1 MSCLD
6 SFTEITRRDE
16 SLAPYTW
23 LKLGGPAQYL
33 VEPRSV
39 EELAAILRCCH
50 EEKLPVHLLGDGSNV
65 LIRDEGVS
73 GVVLRLVAGA
83 FSQVDIAGTQVTA
96 GAGAL
101 LSHVISRSVAAGL
114 TGLEELAGIPGTI
127 GGAIVGNAGGRGGEL
142 GSKVESI
149 QVVTHRGEIET
160 VPADLIGFEYRG
172 THIDAPVVLSAT
184 LKLAEGDPEE
194 ITRRLRKTWI
204 MKKSSQPLSSQSAGC
219 IFKNPRGLSA
229 GALIEQAGLKG
240 TRVGDCEVSDI
251 HANFI
256 ITHENTTSDDVLRLI
271 DLVRS
276 KVSDHH
282 GVDLELEIKIWPS
295 GHRLK

>member
-1 MSCLD
+1 MNCLD
-6 SFTEITRRDE
+6 KFADITRRDE

-33 VEPRSV
+33 IEPRTQ
-39 EELAAILRCCH
+39 EELAEVVQCCQQNEIALH
-50 EEKLPVHLLGDGSNV
+50 VLGDGSNLLV
-65 LIRDEGVS
+65 RDEGVS
-73 GVVLRLVAGA
+73 GVVLRLVSGE
-83 FSQVDIAGTQVTA
+83 FSRVTIEGTRVTA

-101 LSHVISRSVAAGL
+101 LSHVVSRTVAAGL

-149 QVVTHRGEIET
+149 QVVTHRGVIET
-160 VPADLIGFEYRG
+160 IPADLIGFEYRNS
-172 THIDAPVVLSAT
+172 HIDAPVVISAT
-184 LKLAEGDPEE
+184 LQLEEGDAEE

-204 MKKSSQPLSSQSAGC
+204 MKKASQPLSSQSAGC
-219 IFKNPRGLSA
+219 VFKNPRGLSA

-256 ITHENTTSDDVLRLI
+256 ITHENTTSHDVLRLI

-276 KVSDHH
+276 KVADHH
-282 GVDLELEIKIWPS
+282 GVELELEVKVWP
-295 GHRLK
+295 